1 MMMKLPKAARILL
14 FIFLCL
20 VFVPIS
26 FFSFLVSSLSIR
38 YPYLNIYFQN
48 VSWIVPVFILFIVF
62 SLFFLSIKKKVLVII
77 SISAFII
84 TALSGIGIY
93 AYEHYLNSISIS
105 DRGIDLYDYE
115 PFTNSP
121 HLARLDGEAS
131 LHLED
136 NLIRLDG
143 ATALYPV
150 YASFVEAVYKE
161 GDYHPYGA
169 FESLVSST
177 QTGNAYRR
185 LIDGEV
191 DMIFAAGPSSEQLD
205 YARQNGVE
213 LTLTPIG
220 KEAFVFFVNKENPV
234 NNLSIEEI
242 IKIYSGEITNWKEVG
257 GDDEPIE
264 AFQRPVGSGSQTAL
278 LKLMGDTEVMTPPSE
293 LVVGGMG
300 GIISSTANYKNHR
313 YALGYSFRY
322 YSMELVNDNRIK
334 HLSLNGV
341 HPSKESIV
349 DETYPISAPFYIV
362 TAGSSNPNIEAFIAW
377 VLSSEGQ
384 ELIEKSGYVPIN
396 S

>member
-1 MMMKLPKAARILL
+1 MTKLPKVVRILL
-14 FIFLCL
+14 FIFLCIVL
-20 VFVPIS
+20 VPAS
-26 FFSFLVSSLSIR
+26 FFSFLISSLSIR

-48 VSWIVPVFILFIVF
+48 ISWIIPVFILFIVF
-62 SLFFLSIKKKVLVII
+62 SLFFLTIKRKVLVII
-77 SISAFII
+77 SISALLV
-84 TALSGIGIY
+84 TTLSGVGIY

-121 HLARLDGEAS
+121 YLARLDDEAS

-161 GDYHPYGA
+161 GDYHPYGG
-169 FESLVSST
+169 FNSPVTST

-191 DMIFAAGPSSEQLD
+191 DLIFAAGPSSEQLD
-205 YARQNGVE
+205 YARQNGIE

-234 NNLSIEEI
+234 DDLSLEEI
-242 IKIYSGEITNWKEVG
+242 IKIYSGEITNWNEVG

-278 LKLMGDTEVMTPPSE
+278 LKIMGDTELMTPPSE

-313 YALGYSFRY
+313 YALGFSFRY

-341 HPSKESIV
+341 SPSKESIV

-362 TAGSSNPNIEAFIAW
+362 TAGSTNPNIEAFIAW
-377 VLSSEGQ
+377 VLSNEGQ

>member
-1 MMMKLPKAARILL
+1 MN
-14 FIFLCL
+14 
-20 VFVPIS
+20 
-26 FFSFLVSSLSIR
+26 LSWLI
-38 YPYLNIYFQN
+38 P
-48 VSWIVPVFILFIVF
+48 SFILFIVF
-62 SLFFLSIKKKVLVII
+62 SLFFLKIRRKVLMII
-77 SISAFII
+77 SISVLSIF
-84 TALSGIGIY
+84 ALGGIGIY
-93 AYEHYLNSISIS
+93 AYEDYLNTISIS

-121 HLARLDGEAS
+121 YLARLDHEAS
-131 LHLED
+131 LKIEND
-136 NLIRLDG
+136 LIRLDG

-169 FESLVSST
+169 RDSYVTST
-177 QTGNAYRR
+177 QTSNAYRR
-185 LIDGEV
+185 LVDGEV
-191 DMIFAAGPSSEQLD
+191 DIIFAAGPSREQLD
-205 YARQNGVE
+205 YARLSGVE

-220 KEAFVFFVNKENPV
+220 KEAFVFFVNKDNPV
-234 NNLSIEEI
+234 DDLSMEEI

-264 AFQRPVGSGSQTAL
+264 AFQRPIGSGSQTAL
-278 LKLMGDTEVMTPPSE
+278 LSIMGDVDVMTPPSE

-300 GIISSTANYKNHR
+300 GIISETANYKNHR
-313 YALGYSFRY
+313 YALGFSFRY

-341 HPSKESIV
+341 MPSVESIV

-362 TAGSSNPNIEAFIAW
+362 TAGSDNPHIEAFIAW